1 MIHSIDF
8 FSGLEPYPCLTHKTV
23 FIPFLNIAI
32 PKYRGY
38 DSVDSLYEI
47 IATGFHGV
55 TNTVGKVGCLMTK
68 ILLVDDERL
77 LVKGLKRSLEADG
90 YEVLAAYDGGEA
102 LLLLSKTAV
111 DLVVLDIML
120 PIMDGL
126 EVCRRL
132 RQSSSIP
139 VIMLTAKGDDVDKI
153 VGLELGADDYLSK
166 PFNTR
171 ELLARIKA
179 IMRRTSPPSPT
190 GSLTGAGLVE
200 AIEGNSEAIIRFGR
214 LEIDTR
220 RQQVSVNGQ
229 VADLTVREY
238 DLLLTLARHPGCI
251 YTRDILLEMVWGSR
265 YFGEPRVVDVYIR
278 RLRQKIE
285 ADPAKPNWIKTRWGS
300 GYYFQE

>member
-1 MIHSIDF
+1 
-8 FSGLEPYPCLTHKTV
+8 
-23 FIPFLNIAI
+23 
-32 PKYRGY
+32 
-38 DSVDSLYEI
+38 
-47 IATGFHGV
+47 
-55 TNTVGKVGCLMTK
+55 MTK

-111 DLVVLDIML
+111 DLVILDIML
-120 PIMDGL
+120 PVMDGL

-179 IMRRTSPPSPT
+179 IMRRSIPPSPS
-190 GSLTGAGLVE
+190 GSLTGGGHEE
-200 AIEGNSEAIIRFGR
+200 AF
-214 LEIDTR
+214 
-220 RQQVSVNGQ
+220 
-229 VADLTVREY
+229 
-238 DLLLTLARHPGCI
+238 
-251 YTRDILLEMVWGSR
+251 MM
-265 YFGEPRVVDVYIR
+265 YI
-278 RLRQKIE
+278 
-285 ADPAKPNWIKTRWGS
+285 
-300 GYYFQE
+300 